1 MPILNNKAAANI
13 FFMFI
18 RMSLICSRFS
28 KKSVWPMN
36 FLKYKHFLWNQYVIE
51 AYPRVI
57 LPGCRFLAA
66 FLTRDLDAL
75 LLHPAMVAA
84 FAPAR

>member
-1 MPILNNKAAANI
+1 
-13 FFMFI
+13 
-18 RMSLICSRFS
+18 
-28 KKSVWPMN
+28 MN